1 MSIPASAAREKLFP
15 LIQEVNDNST
25 SVLITSKNGN
35 AILLSQSEYERM
47 IETLYL
53 FSTPA
58 NAKATLKGI
67 QEAKSG
73 KGISFNSSSEAL
85 EYFKKNGVTTSALK
99 KARKSAVVKKKV
111 KS

>member
-1 MSIPASAAREKLFP
+1 MTGVQTCALPIS
-15 LIQEVNDNST
+15 
-25 SVLITSKNGN
+25 
-35 AILLSQSEYERM
+35 
-47 IETLYL
+47 
-53 FSTPA
+53 PA

-99 KARKSAVVKKKV
+99 KARKRAVVKKKV